1 MAYRMQPEKT
11 SPAKPPFSRGEKGN
25 PSHQPATLKSRL
37 LILGLG
43 VVFLLF
49 LIWAA
54 NIWWEQEEA
63 LQKMDEEIA
72 ALQEK
77 VREAQERQEELNRE
91 IELLNNPEY
100 IAEIARRDYFLSREG
115 EIIFKAVE

>member
-11 SPAKPPFSRGEKGN
+11 SPAKPPFPTEEKGN

-37 LILGLG
+37 LVLGLG

-54 NIWWEQEEA
+54 NVWWEQEEA